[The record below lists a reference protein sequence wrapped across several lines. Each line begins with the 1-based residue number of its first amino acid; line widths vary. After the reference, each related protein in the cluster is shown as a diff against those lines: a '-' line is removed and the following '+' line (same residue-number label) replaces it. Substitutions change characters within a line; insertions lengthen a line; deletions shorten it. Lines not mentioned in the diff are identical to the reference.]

1 MSQVTGVTGAGEVKM
16 TTIGIGGSE
25 LKDRGAGISG
35 GGAAAPGGGDQGGQG
50 LVLPEGVVA
59 DLARQL
65 VARARAGEPV
75 ALTGRDGLLSGL
87 IGQVLQAGLG
97 LELDEHLAGQEGNG
111 RNGYRAKT
119 LKTEAGPVT
128 LAVPRDRAGTFEPV
142 LVPKGERRTAGISGT
157 VTSLYAAGLSVRDIA
172 RHCQRSMGIEVS
184 HDTISRITDECL
196 EEMRAWQSR
205 PLEAIYPV
213 VYVDALVAKVRDGSS
228 VRNKAVNIAAGI
240 DCEGVKHVL
249 GIWVAA
255 SEGAKAWAQAFAQL
269 RNRGLEDV
277 IFCCCDGLGGLGE
290 EITAAWPAATVQT
303 CTVHLIRAASRYG
316 SYTDRKGLCAA
327 MRPIYTAPDMDAAGA
342 ALLEFAGS
350 PLGEKYPA
358 AAGVWERAWD
368 RFVPFLEFAPPI
380 RKVIYTTNAIESFNR
395 QMRKIIKTRGHFP
408 NDDAL
413 VKLLWLGIVDI
424 EERRAEERARQAGKP
439 KSQQNAA
446 GHLIEGAVT
455 PGWREA
461 LAAFDA
467 KWPGRIPDWAM

>member
-1 MSQVTGVTGAGEVKM
+1 MATVETDDGEFKDPGTGICGVAPPGAG
-16 TTIGIGGSE
+16 
-25 LKDRGAGISG
+25 
-35 GGAAAPGGGDQGGQG
+35 PGGRG
-50 LVLPEGVVA
+50 LVLPDAVVA
-59 DLARQL
+59 DLAGQL

-75 ALTGRDGLLSGL
+75 RLTGRNGLLAGV

-97 LELDEHLAGQEGNG
+97 LEMEEHLAAGGGDGNG

-128 LAVPRDRAGTFEPV
+128 VSVPRDRAGSFEPV
-142 LVPKGERRTAGISGT
+142 LVPKGERRTSGISGT
-157 VTSLYAAGLSVRDIA
+157 VTSLYGSGMSVRDIA
-172 RHCQRSMGIEVS
+172 RHCQRAMGIEVS
-184 HDTISRITDECL
+184 HDTISKITDEVL
-196 EEMRAWQSR
+196 EEMRAWQAR

-213 VYVDALVAKVRDGSS
+213 AYVDALVAKVRDGSS

-255 SEGAKAWAQAFAQL
+255 SEGAKAWAQAFAQM

-277 IFCCCDGLGGLGE
+277 IICCCDGLSGLGE
-290 EITAAWPAATVQT
+290 EITASWPQATVQS
-303 CTVHLIRAASRYG
+303 CVVHLIRAASRYG
-316 SYTDRKGLCAA
+316 SYTDRKALCAA
-327 MRPIYTAPDMDAAGA
+327 MRPIYTAPDMDAAEA
-342 ALLEFAGS
+342 ALLEFGDS
-350 PLGEKYPA
+350 PMGKKYPA
-358 AAGVWERAWD
+358 AVSVWERAWD

-380 RKVIYTTNAIESFNR
+380 RKVIYTTNTIESLNR

-424 EERRAEERARQAGKP
+424 EDRRAAERAAQAGKP
-439 KSQQNAA
+439 KSQRNAA

-455 PGWREA
+455 QGWREA

-467 KWPGRIPDWAM
+467 KWPGRIPVTAM